1 MNRTLTNLNLEGNH
15 IGDEVAVMIG
25 DLLKVAW
32 HAVIDEYECLNDI
45 DDEPAAAICESLV
58 VTWHAVFHEL

>member
-1 MNRTLTNLNLEGNH
+1 MKYEIQVNRTLTSL
-15 IGDEVAVMIG
+15 
-25 DLLKVAW
+25 DLRN
-32 HAVIDEYECLNDI
+32 YNYDI